1 MWKVVVEEG
10 GGACMRPEKGYASVS
25 GCTVCLGI
33 RVEGGDKLSSGFS
46 L

>member
-1 MWKVVVEEG
+1 M
-10 GGACMRPEKGYASVS
+10 CPEKGYASVS

-33 RVEGGDKLSSGFS
+33 RVVGGDKLSSRSS